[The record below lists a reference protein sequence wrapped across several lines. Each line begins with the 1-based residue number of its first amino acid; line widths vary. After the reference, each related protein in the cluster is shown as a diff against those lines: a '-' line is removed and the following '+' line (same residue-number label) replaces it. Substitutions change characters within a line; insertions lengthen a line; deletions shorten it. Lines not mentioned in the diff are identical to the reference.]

1 MKNYFRSK
9 FKNRIILSVFILAII
24 FLVSACSLR
33 ESKEYPYTFEE
44 IAENEIV
51 VDFTKI
57 NPGSWDTLLLIP
69 PYTTSEQ
76 IGAGYSDSEY
86 LQQITLSDWIIVAAF
101 LEKGD
106 MTGYA
111 SCTRIPVDLDLVLED
126 EDSVLVKK
134 VPRSEAVFRFIKG
147 EDGIYQLK
155 K

>member
-1 MKNYFRSK
+1 M
-9 FKNRIILSVFILAII
+9 RIATSLCFSVI
-24 FLVSACSLR
+24 FFLISSCSLWER
-33 ESKEYPYTFEE
+33 KEYPYTFEE
-44 IAENEIV
+44 INENEIV

-76 IGAGYSDSEY
+76 IGVGYFDGEF
-86 LQQITLSDWIIVAAF
+86 LEQVALADWIIVAAF

-147 EDGIYQLK
+147 GDGPFQREN
-155 K
+155 

>member
-1 MKNYFRSK
+1 MDKWLIRLAK
-9 FKNRIILSVFILAII
+9 KLIILLVFGLG
-24 FLVSACSLR
+24 FSGCSLLER
-33 ESKEYPYTFEE
+33 KEYSYTFEE

-69 PYTTSEQ
+69 PYTTSER
-76 IGAGYSDSEY
+76 IGVGYSDSDY
-86 LQQITLSDWIIVAAF
+86 LEQVALADWIIVTAF

-106 MTGYA
+106 MKGYA
-111 SCTRIPVDLDLVLED
+111 SCTRIPVDLGLVLED

-134 VPRSEAVFRFIKG
+134 IPRTEAVFRFIKG